1 MRSLAI
7 RATVTT
13 AAVAAALSGC
23 SSEPG
28 DTTEP
33 SPAAPGTTT
42 TSPQPGAIEV
52 SPGGVTTAMAVP
64 AESTE
69 DEYFRACITARQR
82 MEEQDGEL
90 ADQVEPYLAMLQ
102 RSDEAGPSTFDTP
115 WSQLPPGRQ
124 AAVIVAVRAA
134 ADELC
139 G

>member
-1 MRSLAI
+1 M
-7 RATVTT
+7 
-13 AAVAAALSGC
+13 
-23 SSEPG
+23 
-28 DTTEP
+28 
-33 SPAAPGTTT
+33 
-42 TSPQPGAIEV
+42 

-69 DEYFRACITARQR
+69 DEYFRACITARQW